1 MSPQFIAQLVV
12 ATLLAM
18 VCVAIHGIG
27 LFNLTRILRGETT
40 IERLRH
46 IDPLSPRG
54 TLFTLGVV
62 FAMFLLHGLE
72 ILVFALAFLVLGAI
86 SAFEDAFY
94 FSAISY
100 STVGYHDTHM
110 AQSWRMLGAFESVL
124 GIFLLG
130 WSTAFFFRLLGRIEA
145 H

>member
-1 MSPQFIAQLVV
+1 MSSQFIAQLVV
-12 ATLLAM
+12 ATVLAM
-18 VCVAIHGIG
+18 LCVAIHGIG
-27 LFNLTRILRGETT
+27 LFSLTRILRGETT

-46 IDPLSPRG
+46 INPLSPRG
-54 TLFTLGVV
+54 TVFTLGIV
-62 FAMFLLHGLE
+62 FAMFMLHGLE
-72 ILVFALAFLVLGAI
+72 ILVFALAFLMLGAVPG
-86 SAFEDAFY
+86 FEDAFY